1 MENNEGCSQGGQEGM
16 VPPNLLQNCTCKKF
30 KSGKIL
36 REGVGMKQAVVCS
49 CMALLNMHVYHRSIR
64 Y

>member
-36 REGVGMKQAVVCS
+36 REGGGHEASSGMFLHGIITYPCVS
-49 CMALLNMHVYHRSIR
+49 
-64 Y
+64 